1 MYPIEAESLLD
12 LIQKFPDEEACIRHL
27 ELIYGNNGKLTSPFS
42 PDSKV
47 YKLKNHW
54 YRCKDTGKNFN
65 VKTRTI
71 FENTKIPLPKWFIA
85 IWLVTSH
92 KRGISSYQLARD
104 IHVTQKTAWFM
115 LHRIRKGI
123 EDANDFELEGTIEID
138 ETFVGGKNKNRHRD
152 KKVKHSQ
159 GRSFDD
165 KTPVIG
171 MVQRNGFLVAKVIKS
186 TKGEYLAPVITQ
198 YASKDAVLYTDEW
211 QGYNSVKNLYEHD
224 FIDHSVKQYCKGEVC
239 TNRIE
244 GFWGIF
250 KRGIIGVYYKTSR
263 KYLHYYVNEFVF
275 RYNTRDYEEG
285 ERFNMA
291 FEGFFNNRLTYKG
304 LTGKAA

>member
-27 ELIYGNNGKLTSPFS
+27 ELIYGNNGKITSPFS
-42 PDSKV
+42 RGSKV

-211 QGYNSVKNLYEHD
+211 QGYNSVKSLYEHD

-291 FEGFFNNRLTYKG
+291 FEGFFNNRLTYKE

>member
-27 ELIYGNNGKLTSPFS
+27 ELIYGNNGKITSPFS
-42 PDSKV
+42 PGSKV
-47 YKLKNHW
+47 YKLKNHQ
-54 YRCKDTGKNFN
+54 YKCKATGKNFN

-71 FENTKIPLPKWFIA
+71 FENTKIPLPKWFMA
-85 IWLVTSH
+85 IWLITSH

-123 EDANDFELEGTIEID
+123 EDANDIELEGTIEID

-171 MVQRNGFLVAKVIKS
+171 MVQRGGLLVAKVIKS
-186 TKGEYLAPVITQ
+186 TKGEYLTPVITQ

-211 QGYNSVKNLYEHD
+211 QGYNGIKSLYEHD
-224 FIDHSVKQYCKGEVC
+224 FIDHSVKQYGKGEVY
-239 TNRIE
+239 TNTIE
-244 GFWGIF
+244 GFWAIF

-275 RYNTRDYEEG
+275 RYNTRDWMEG
-285 ERFNMA
+285 ERFNVA
-291 FEGFFNNRLTYKG
+291 FEGFINNRLTYKE

>member
-1 MYPIEAESLLD
+1 MYEVEAKSLLD
-12 LIQKFPDEEACIRHL
+12 LMQKFPTEEACIRHL
-27 ELIYGNNGKLTSPFS
+27 ELLYGDKGELTSPYS
-42 PDSKV
+42 PGSKV

-54 YRCKDTGKNFN
+54 YRCKDTGKSFN
-65 VKTRTI
+65 VKTGTI
-71 FENTKIPLPKWFIA
+71 FENTKIPLLKWFIA
-85 IWLVTSH
+85 IWLITSH

-115 LHRIRKGI
+115 LHRIRKGL
-123 EDANDFELEGTIEID
+123 EGANDFELKSIVEID

-152 KKVKHSQ
+152 KKVKNSQ
-159 GRSFDD
+159 GRSFKD

-171 MVQRNGFLVAKVIKS
+171 MVERGGFLVAKVIKS
-186 TKGEYLAPVITQ
+186 TRSKYLTPVITQ
-198 YASKDAVLYTDEW
+198 YVSKDATLYTDEW
-211 QGYNSVKNLYEHD
+211 HGYNNVKSKYEHD
-224 FIDHSVKQYCKGEVC
+224 FIDHSAKQYSKGEVC

-275 RYNTRDYEEG
+275 RYNTREYNEG

-291 FEGFFNNRLTYKG
+291 FYGFTKTRLTYKG
-304 LTGKAA
+304 LVYKVA

>member
-1 MYPIEAESLLD
+1 
-12 LIQKFPDEEACIRHL
+12 
-27 ELIYGNNGKLTSPFS
+27 
-42 PDSKV
+42 
-47 YKLKNHW
+47 
-54 YRCKDTGKNFN
+54 
-65 VKTRTI
+65 
-71 FENTKIPLPKWFIA
+71 
-85 IWLVTSH
+85 
-92 KRGISSYQLARD
+92 
-104 IHVTQKTAWFM
+104 M

-123 EDANDFELEGTIEID
+123 EDANDIELEGTIEID

-171 MVQRNGFLVAKVIKS
+171 MVQRGGLLVAKVIKS
-186 TKGEYLAPVITQ
+186 TKGEYLTPVITQ

-211 QGYNSVKNLYEHD
+211 QGYNGIKSLYEHD
-224 FIDHSVKQYCKGEVC
+224 FIDHSVKQYGKGEVY
-239 TNRIE
+239 TNTIE
-244 GFWGIF
+244 GFWAIF

-275 RYNTRDYEEG
+275 RYNTRDWMEG
-285 ERFNMA
+285 ERFNVA
-291 FEGFFNNRLTYKG
+291 FEGFINNRLTYKE

>member
-1 MYPIEAESLLD
+1 MYAIEAKSLLD
-12 LIQKFPDEEACIRHL
+12 LIQKFPDEEACISHL
-27 ELIYGNNGKLTSPFS
+27 ETLYCVNGVLPSPFS
-42 PDSKV
+42 PNSKV

-65 VKTRTI
+65 AKTRTI
-71 FENTKIPLPKWFIA
+71 FENTKVPLPKWFLA
-85 IWLVTSH
+85 IWFITSH
-92 KRGISSYQLARD
+92 KKGISSYQLARD

-152 KKVKHSQ
+152 KKVMNSQ
-159 GRSFDD
+159 GRSFKD

-171 MVQRNGFLVAKVIKS
+171 LVQRNGFLVAKVIQS
-186 TKGEYLAPVITQ
+186 TKGEHLTPVIIQ

-211 QGYNSVKNLYEHD
+211 QGYSAVKNLYEHD
-224 FIDHSVKQYCKGEVC
+224 FIDHSVKQYGKGDVC
-239 TNRIE
+239 TNSIE
-244 GFWGIF
+244 GAWSIL
-250 KRGIIGVYYKTSR
+250 KRSIIGIYHKTSR
-263 KYLHYYVNEFVF
+263 KYLQYYINGFVF
-275 RYNTRDYEEG
+275 RYNTRNYEEG
-285 ERFNMA
+285 ERFNLA
-291 FEGFFNNRLTYKG
+291 FYGFIGNRLTYKE

>member
-1 MYPIEAESLLD
+1 MYEIEAKSLLD
-12 LIQKFPDEEACIRHL
+12 LLQKFPDEEACIRHL
-27 ELIYGNNGKLTSPFS
+27 ETLYSVNGVLHSPFS
-42 PDSKV
+42 MSSKV

-54 YRCKDTGKNFN
+54 FRCKDTGKNFN

-71 FENTKIPLPKWFIA
+71 FENTKIPLHTWFIA
-85 IWLVTSH
+85 IWFVSSH
-92 KRGISSYQLARD
+92 RKGISSYQLARD

-115 LHRIRKGI
+115 LQRIRKAFKEANGI
-123 EDANDFELEGTIEID
+123 ELKGIIEID

-152 KKVKHSQ
+152 KKVQNSQ
-159 GRSFDD
+159 GRSFKD

-171 MVQRNGFLVAKVIKS
+171 MLERGGNIVAKVIKS
-186 TKGEYLAPVITQ
+186 TKGKYLTPVINQ

-211 QGYNSVKNLYEHD
+211 QGYNGVKSLYEHD
-224 FIDHSVKQYCKGEVC
+224 FIDHSVKQYSKGNVC
-239 TNRIE
+239 TNGIE

-250 KRGIIGVYYKTSR
+250 KRGIIGTYHKTSR

-275 RYNTRDYEEG
+275 RYNFREFSEG
-285 ERFNMA
+285 ERFNLA
-291 FEGFFNNRLTYKG
+291 LYSFLRNRLTYKE